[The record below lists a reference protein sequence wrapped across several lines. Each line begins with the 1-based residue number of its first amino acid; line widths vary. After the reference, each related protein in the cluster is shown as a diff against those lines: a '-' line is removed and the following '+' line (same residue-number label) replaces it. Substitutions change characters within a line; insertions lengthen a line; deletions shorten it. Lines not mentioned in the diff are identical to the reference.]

1 MGKRLIENF
10 RDFNSGESVKK
21 TIMNIFICEYS
32 YPLWEECVSIFK
44 SLSFPTSVQI
54 SGAHHRGLAFQILL
68 DINLKESIELSNNII
83 NKFPKEPLIVISEVM
98 VKMKD
103 SPIGWYQDNDL
114 VGPGR
119 YFDQLVK
126 EGKTGLFIFE

>member
-1 MGKRLIENF
+1 MSKRLIETF
-10 RDFNSGESVKK
+10 RDFNSGELVKK

-32 YPLWEECVSIFK
+32 HPLWEECVSIFK

-54 SGAHHRGLAFQILL
+54 SGAHHRGLSFQILL
-68 DINLKESIELSNNII
+68 DINLEESIELSNNII
-83 NKFPKEPLIVISEVM
+83 NKFPQEPLIVISEVR

-103 SPIGWYQDNDL
+103 SPIGEYQDNDL

-126 EGKTGLFIFE
+126 ECKTGLFIFE

>member
-1 MGKRLIENF
+1 MGKRLIETF
-10 RDFNSGESVKK
+10 RDFNSGDLVKK
-21 TIMNIFICEYS
+21 TIMNIFICEYD

-44 SLSFPTSVQI
+44 SLILPTSVKI

-68 DINLKESIELSNNII
+68 DINLEETIELSNKII
-83 NKFPKEPLIVISEVM
+83 NKFPQEPLIVISEVR
-98 VKMKD
+98 VKMKN
-103 SPIGWYQDNDL
+103 SPIGLYQDGDL

-126 EGKTGLFIFE
+126 GGKTGLFIFR